1 MLGFVG
7 VLEISAALDAAND
20 IVSIYARV
28 NRKRSEATQAFDPEQ
43 AAQSVL
49 GEVYDAGDKVAFPLE
64 YRMFSRIARTVAY
77 QVESQALSGKAVGGD
92 EDELKRTVRWQLLL
106 SASATWLLQATV
118 VLFFPGMLISLV
130 ALARWNIHSNPAPQ
144 PNQFHSFLDEARYRR
159 SIWLITETS
168 QLRLWRRLG

>member
-1 MLGFVG
+1 LPTILSHLTDPAVTQRMNWGRDWARNRSWRACSFILLPFLLMLGFVG

-28 NRKRSEATQAFDPEQ
+28 NRKRSEATQAFDPEK

-49 GEVYDAGDKVAFPLE
+49 GEVYDAGEKVAFPLE

-92 EDELKRTVRWQLLL
+92 EGELKRTVQWQFLL
-106 SASATWLLQATV
+106 SASLT
-118 VLFFPGMLISLV
+118 
-130 ALARWNIHSNPAPQ
+130 
-144 PNQFHSFLDEARYRR
+144 
-159 SIWLITETS
+159 
-168 QLRLWRRLG
+168 